1 MVQFLIPA
9 LIVVGVV
16 YLLVRTK
23 RGQDEAL
30 YERNHE
36 SADDSAGSSDT
47 GTFILILVVGATVA
61 VLSFF
66 LLQAVLG

>member
-1 MVQFLIPA
+1 MRYFAQFLVPG
-9 LIVVGVV
+9 LIVVVVV

-23 RGQDEAL
+23 RGQDETQ
-30 YERNHE
+30 ER
-36 SADDSAGSSDT
+36 STGSEGTSDT

-66 LLQAVLG
+66 VMQAVLG

>member
-1 MVQFLIPA
+1 MRYMVQFLVPA
-9 LIVVGVV
+9 LIILGVV

-23 RGQDEAL
+23 RGQDEAS
-30 YERNHE
+30 E
-36 SADDSAGSSDT
+36 DSGESSDT

-66 LLQAVLG
+66 LLQTALG